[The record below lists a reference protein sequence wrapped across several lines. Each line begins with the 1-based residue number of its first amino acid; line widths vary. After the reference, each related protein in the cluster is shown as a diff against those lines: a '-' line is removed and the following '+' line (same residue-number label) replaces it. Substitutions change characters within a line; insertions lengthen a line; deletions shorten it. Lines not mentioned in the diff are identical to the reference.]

1 MVDDRMS
8 APADDAQSTDP
19 AGVRVRVNALEHS
32 ATLHEQRITSL
43 ENWRTH
49 SDIKDA
55 RSEEQMASFRLA
67 VDKDMTLLKESLSE
81 TKKSL
86 GDDIGS
92 IAGTLQWITRL
103 LIGGIALGVV
113 AFLMKG
119 GFTLPP

>member
-1 MVDDRMS
+1 M
-8 APADDAQSTDP
+8 
-19 AGVRVRVNALEHS
+19 RVNALEHS

-67 VDKDMTLLKESLSE
+67 VDKDMTALKDSLTE

-103 LIGGIALGVV
+103 LIGGIALGIV

>member
-1 MVDDRMS
+1 MVDDRMF
-8 APADDAQSTDP
+8 APADDAPNVDP
-19 AGVRVRVNALEHS
+19 SGVRVRVNSLEHT
-32 ATLHEQRITSL
+32 ATLHEQRITAL
-43 ENWRTH
+43 EHWRTH

-55 RSEEQMASFRLA
+55 RGEEQMASFRLA
-67 VDKDMTLLKESLSE
+67 VDKDMTSLKESLTE

-113 AFLMKG
+113 AFLMNG